1 MSSKCDFAFFFGL
14 FSLQVFWENS
24 EPIQTAFRASHDKAH
39 GLGSLNFIV
48 LCEEII
54 LLCSLILALASF
66 IQCPL
71 AQGSTE
77 PFLIYPFHSSHYF
90 INHSKSF
97 FETEEH
103 WSNCS
108 SLTKLS
114 SQKLLC
120 QLRDTGME
128 LLWTQTHGPGE
139 KQNVSLPIFSPKE
152 FSSSH
157 IWSLLCGQK
166 IEHCARN
173 VNYPLTSNINLEL
186 TESNSKG
193 WERNK
198 QRSTRI
204 INKKYTWTCSFQN
217 HRIIFSCSLW
227 LVFFWR
233 LYYNF

>member
-1 MSSKCDFAFFFGL
+1 MSSKCDFAFFLFGL

-97 FETEEH
+97 FETEVKLFF
-103 WSNCS
+103 SNQTVISKAPLPAERHRHGITLNSDTWTWRKTECVTS
-108 SLTKLS
+108 HLFPKRVQLVTYMVTALWTEDWTLCQERELS
-114 SQKLLC
+114 S
-120 QLRDTGME
+120 D
-128 LLWTQTHGPGE
+128 
-139 KQNVSLPIFSPKE
+139 F
-152 FSSSH
+152 
-157 IWSLLCGQK
+157 
-166 IEHCARN
+166 
-173 VNYPLTSNINLEL
+173 
-186 TESNSKG
+186 
-193 WERNK
+193 
-198 QRSTRI
+198 
-204 INKKYTWTCSFQN
+204 
-217 HRIIFSCSLW
+217 
-227 LVFFWR
+227 
-233 LYYNF
+233 